1 MRVAFGLVGLL
12 VTIAVIVWIM
22 HEIYLPDIQASQ
34 AVQQKAQTFVDTLN
48 AQDENGVPI
57 ENMYADF
64 ADMRD
69 DGKLQDLQ
77 ITKVVPGSVFQ
88 TRFGI
93 MPNDVVVAAIDSH
106 MVRTDLNGLDD
117 EQAGKEA
124 IRDAYT
130 GDGGQLV
137 VIRNSQTITLPL
149 AKTAPPATPANAT
162 AQNQPANQPAPS
174 QQSQPLTAQQQQTV
188 QQTEKQQEGKSN
200 DGSENGTMDELH
212 QRLHALPTY

>member
-57 ENMYADF
+57 TEMYSVY

-88 TRFGI
+88 TRFGV

-106 MVRTDLNGLDD
+106 LVRTDLNGLDD
-117 EQAGKEA
+117 EQAGKDA

-149 AKTAPPATPANAT
+149 AKTAPPAAPANVT
-162 AQNQPANQPAPS
+162 AQNQPPNQPTPSPQS
-174 QQSQPLTAQQQQTV
+174 QQLAAKQQQTA

>member
-57 ENMYADF
+57 QNMYSVY

-77 ITKVVPGSVFQ
+77 ITNVIAGSVFE
-88 TRFGI
+88 TRFGVKA
-93 MPNDVVVAAIDSH
+93 NDVVVAAIDSH
-106 MVRTDLNGLDD
+106 LVRTDLNGLDD
-117 EQAGKEA
+117 EQAGKDA

-149 AKTAPPATPANAT
+149 AKTAPPPANVT
-162 AQNQPANQPAPS
+162 AQNQPPNQPTPTPQS
-174 QQSQPLTAQQQQTV
+174 QQLAAKQQQAA

>member
-57 ENMYADF
+57 TEMYSVY

-88 TRFGI
+88 TRFGV

-106 MVRTDLNGLDD
+106 LVRTDLNGLDD
-117 EQAGKEA
+117 EQAGKDA

-149 AKTAPPATPANAT
+149 AKTAPPAAPANVT

-174 QQSQPLTAQQQQTV
+174 QPLTAQQQQTA